1 MTVHCQAETLSL
13 LLSLRLFR
21 GMVETEMQTLLQ
33 HTELVECKPGDF
45 IIREGEQG
53 NHLFVLIAGK
63 VDIHKFVSG
72 VQKAIQR
79 LGPGECFGEMS
90 LIECR
95 SRSASVRAVAPCK
108 LLRIDGD
115 KVDGLPEVAAR
126 LYRNIAIMLSQRL
139 RSANE
144 LLALGPS

>member
-1 MTVHCQAETLSL
+1 MTVHCHAETLSL

-21 GMVETEMQTLLQ
+21 GMVEADMQTLLQ
-33 HTELVECKPGDF
+33 HTELVECKPGEYV
-45 IIREGEQG
+45 IREGEQG

-63 VDIHKFVSG
+63 VDIHKLAFG
-72 VQKAIQR
+72 VQKAIQQ

-90 LIECR
+90 LIDCR
-95 SRSASVRAVAPCK
+95 SRSASVRAVTPCK

-115 KVDGLPEVAAR
+115 KVDGLPQVAAK

-144 LLALGPS
+144 MLALGSG